1 MPVLYSFRRCPYAIR
16 ARMALLYAGIDV
28 ELREVLLK
36 DKPRHMLELSAKGT
50 VPVLQLAGQVL
61 DESWDIL
68 CWATAQRDSDAWRG
82 VDDCHLPASKALV
95 REVDESFKPWLDK
108 YKYIVPETA
117 HLQASYRAA
126 CGRFLAGLES
136 RLNHSAFLL
145 DDNWSLA
152 DIGAFPFVRQFAGVD
167 TAWFSQ
173 SPYRRLNEWLTVF
186 VESGLF
192 RAAMSKN
199 KPWSEGDPPRYL
211 VAAQCSGGI
220 SADL

>member
-136 RLNHSAFLL
+136 RLITRRFFSMIIGPWPISALSLL
-145 DDNWSLA
+145 SDSLPVSIRPGFPNRR
-152 DIGAFPFVRQFAGVD
+152 IGASTNG
-167 TAWFSQ
+167 
-173 SPYRRLNEWLTVF
+173 
-186 VESGLF
+186 
-192 RAAMSKN
+192 
-199 KPWSEGDPPRYL
+199 
-211 VAAQCSGGI
+211 
-220 SADL
+220 